1 VSKNIQTWW
10 AKDFTNEET
19 MLVNFIAY
27 IAKEKPDL
35 LLAWNIGFDYNYLY
49 NRVDYYFKKQIG
61 NFAEKISPIGLK
73 RVGEETNNSIMY
85 PAGISIVDYLKLF
98 KKVHMR
104 EASYTLDYISQ
115 KHLKEESWQETDFSV
130 LSDIIKQKNINDIN
144 RLVKLENIF
153 KLIPYYDEI
162 RRLTKVQWEDL
173 YWNSRIVEMLLFE
186 EAKNKNIILPNKPKK
201 EDKKITGI
209 EGEIEDDSFEGATRE
224 ALLNGV
230 TFDIGKF
237 DLGSAYPSMIVNYC
251 LDTHNIIKDGGVFVE
266 GNCYRQNPDALLPS
280 VVKKILILK
289 DNLKK
294 TKKNDPSEENKIK
307 YDAIK
312 AIVNSCFG
320 VMGNQYFRL
329 FDKRIASAT
338 AFLVRDLLGFVQENL
353 KKDNLEIIYWDTDS
367 CFLKGN
373 TDKSDYLNN
382 LIQEWGKTKYGKDN
396 IDLSFEYEGYF
407 DSLFILGKCHYYGYI
422 HGKKEPEIKGI
433 EIKRSSSSKYEA
445 WFQKELLEKII
456 HKETREQIESWIKTE
471 KERIKTLSPSEVAFP
486 CKLANRVYK
495 TEVIMRGKT
504 VQKSPPIFVRAYG
517 NSQNLDKKF
526 KLEFGELFYYIY
538 MIPKPPKQPYDVLSF
553 IKRNES
559 IIDRNTINWDE
570 MIRRN
575 INSKTK
581 NVFEAMG
588 WVIEKE
594 VKIKLPKK
602 KISKSGAEQLS
613 LF

>member
-1 VSKNIQTWW
+1 
-10 AKDFTNEET
+10 
-19 MLVNFIAY
+19 
-27 IAKEKPDL
+27 
-35 LLAWNIGFDYNYLY
+35 
-49 NRVDYYFKKQIG
+49 
-61 NFAEKISPIGLK
+61 
-73 RVGEETNNSIMY
+73 
-85 PAGISIVDYLKLF
+85 
-98 KKVHMR
+98 
-104 EASYTLDYISQ
+104 
-115 KHLKEESWQETDFSV
+115 
-130 LSDIIKQKNINDIN
+130 
-144 RLVKLENIF
+144 
-153 KLIPYYDEI
+153 
-162 RRLTKVQWEDL
+162 
-173 YWNSRIVEMLLFE
+173 
-186 EAKNKNIILPNKPKK
+186 
-201 EDKKITGI
+201 
-209 EGEIEDDSFEGATRE
+209 
-224 ALLNGV
+224 
-230 TFDIGKF
+230 
-237 DLGSAYPSMIVNYC
+237 
-251 LDTHNIIKDGGVFVE
+251 
-266 GNCYRQNPDALLPS
+266 
-280 VVKKILILK
+280 
-289 DNLKK
+289 
-294 TKKNDPSEENKIK
+294 
-307 YDAIK
+307 
-312 AIVNSCFG
+312 
-320 VMGNQYFRL
+320 MGNQYFRL